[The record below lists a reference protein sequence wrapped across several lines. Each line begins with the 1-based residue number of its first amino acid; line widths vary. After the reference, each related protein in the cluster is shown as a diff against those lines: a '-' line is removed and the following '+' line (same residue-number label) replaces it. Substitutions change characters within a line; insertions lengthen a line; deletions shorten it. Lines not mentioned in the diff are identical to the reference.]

1 MAIGN
6 FSLVLG
12 LLLRMFVHPA
22 GANQGWFDAALGLFF
37 GISIGINLFVLRFGG
52 RCGDAEAKSS

>member
-6 FSLVLG
+6 FSLVIG
-12 LLLRMFVHPA
+12 LLLRMFVDRT
-22 GANQGWFDAALGLFF
+22 GTDQGWFDAALGLFF
-37 GISIGINLFVLRFGG
+37 GISIAINVFVLRFGG